1 MQNLIR
7 GWDFITHF
15 QQIIHMKNIVT
26 GIQTN
31 FFSDFWHG
39 GLLLP
44 GPPYPPQTTLN
55 QKMIFYVPAET
66 DLSIYAMI
74 KNRGSPGNNK
84 PPYQKLV
91 NSIKKVA
98 CNPAIKI

>member
-1 MQNLIR
+1 
-7 GWDFITHF
+7 
-15 QQIIHMKNIVT
+15 MKNIVT

-66 DLSIYAMI
+66 DLST
-74 KNRGSPGNNK
+74 P
-84 PPYQKLV
+84 
-91 NSIKKVA
+91 
-98 CNPAIKI
+98 